1 MLQVCYLDY
10 ICTIFGCSSQPPE
23 RLQLEKADSLD
34 KTSQASQNMKGEGVL
49 ISVEDKGVSGNAR
62 AKRNNDPP
70 RSLAAAA

>member
-1 MLQVCYLDY
+1 MGVVQSFAGLPNVSRVAAKKQ
-10 ICTIFGCSSQPPE
+10 
-23 RLQLEKADSLD
+23 KADSLD
-34 KTSQASQNMKGEGVL
+34 KTGQASQNMKREGVL